1 MDAATLQAKLY
12 AGYGKAAKVM
22 GADFDLYRPS
32 GPNSPIGPAR
42 RVGTVKMALDSQADY
57 KFRNPNEY
65 GDATWYALTDGSVLQ
80 PGDYFRNSQGTFFVA
95 GMQPLLPILI
105 VECTR
110 TIRIVR
116 QQSRTDVGVMGY
128 GGVQTDNELDVLG
141 TDDPATHWP
150 ASVLLGGGGGL
161 PNLGLPGSVPAA
173 SRRVLLPPS
182 VPVNLFAGDIIM
194 DDLGRRL
201 SVIAPELTELGW
213 RINAAEIHA

>member
-12 AGYGKAAKVM
+12 AGYGKAAAVM
-22 GADFDLYRPS
+22 GSDFQLYRPNGS
-32 GPNSPIGPAR
+32 NSPLAPGNLVR
-42 RVGTVKMALDSQADY
+42 TVKMALDSEANYQ
-57 KFRNPNEY
+57 FQHPNEY

-95 GMQPLLPILI
+95 GMQPLLPVLI

-110 TIRIVR
+110 LIRIVR
-116 QQSRTDVGVMGY
+116 QQSRQQVGAVGY
-128 GGVQTDNELDVLG
+128 GGIQTANELDVLG
-141 TDDPATHWP
+141 SADPATHWP
-150 ASVLLGGGGGL
+150 ASVLLGGGGSI
-161 PNLGLPGSVPAA
+161 PNLGLPGSTPAA

-201 SVIAPELTELGW
+201 SIIAPELTELGW
-213 RINAAEIHA
+213 RINVAEIHA